1 MALEDENNAH
11 GVLLLNSNAMGKTI
25 FKKVKLKNHILC
37 DSNKIITYIDKI

>member
-25 FKKVKLKNHILC
+25 FLNLNLKNHILC
-37 DSNKIITYIDKI
+37 DSNKIITYIDKM

>member
-25 FKKVKLKNHILC
+25 FKTILKNFLNFFKK
-37 DSNKIITYIDKI
+37 SYFM